1 MNGLRVAL
9 YCLCYDR
16 VGSDW
21 CCRSAH
27 VQETCTCCALRNGSF
42 VVNHADYRNPISCGH
57 VEVTCV
63 VPWDHVPKV
72 TEIVVILEAISTPS
86 LSSTRSLAY
95 QHAESLHMG
104 QNLKWENGSHTYTYG
119 QSVSHISSQK

>member
-63 VPWDHVPKV
+63 LPWDHVPKV
-72 TEIVVILEAISTPS
+72 TEIVVILEAVSTPLSLEHKEFS
-86 LSSTRSLAY
+86 LSTC
-95 QHAESLHMG
+95 
-104 QNLKWENGSHTYTYG
+104 
-119 QSVSHISSQK
+119 